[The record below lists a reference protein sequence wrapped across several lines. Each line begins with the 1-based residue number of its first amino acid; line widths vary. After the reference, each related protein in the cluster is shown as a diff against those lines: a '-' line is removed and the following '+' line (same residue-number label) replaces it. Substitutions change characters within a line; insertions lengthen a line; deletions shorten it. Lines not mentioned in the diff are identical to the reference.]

1 MHGVQRP
8 AEDAGAAASRPQ
20 APAPPK
26 EISVHAADDCPAVLP
41 GSITPHGPRTQ
52 LRGTAT
58 VSKWQLSETFRST
71 SGEVRW
77 GSLGDPG
84 QDPVVLLHGTPFSS
98 YVWRAVARALARRHQ
113 VFVWDMPG
121 YGVSEKSAGQD
132 VSLAAQGRVFTELLA
147 HWGLEEPLVV
157 AHDFG
162 GAVSLRAHLLHG
174 ARYRALALVDPVA
187 LSPWGTPFF
196 RLVGEHSEVFEQLPP
211 ALHHALV
218 REYISSASSPGLHPV
233 VLDRLIQ
240 PWLGDLGQAA
250 FYRQIAQADQLH
262 TDEVQDRYGE
272 IGFPTLVCWGQDDTW
287 LPMEKGR
294 ELTARIPGARL
305 EPIAGAGHLV
315 QEDAPAELTAALAAF
330 LQYPL

>member
-1 MHGVQRP
+1 MS
-8 AEDAGAAASRPQ
+8 E
-20 APAPPK
+20 
-26 EISVHAADDCPAVLP
+26 
-41 GSITPHGPRTQ
+41 
-52 LRGTAT
+52 
-58 VSKWQLSETFRST
+58 WQLTETFRST
-71 SGEVRW
+71 SGDVRW
-77 GSLGDPG
+77 DRLGPSG
-84 QDPVVLLHGTPFSS
+84 RPPVVLLHGTPFSS
-98 YVWRAVARALARRHQ
+98 YVWRAVARSLARRHQ

-121 YGVSEKSAGQD
+121 YGASEKSAGQD

-187 LSPWGTPFF
+187 LAPWGSPFF

-218 REYISSASSPGLHPV
+218 REYVTSASSPGLHPA
-233 VLDRLIQ
+233 VLDRLVE
-240 PWLGDLGQAA
+240 PWLGDLGQPA
-250 FYRQIAQADQLH
+250 FYRQIAQADQLY

-272 IGFPTLVCWGQDDTW
+272 IGIPTLVCWGRDDTW
-287 LPMEKGR
+287 IPVAKGQ
-294 ELTARIPGARL
+294 ELAARIPGARF

-315 QEDAPAELTAALAAF
+315 QEDAPAELTAALLDF
-330 LQYPL
+330 LPRADR